1 MGITNMQTTVP
12 YYITIHGE
20 ITCEFKDKIKEFI
33 KSPSMQEMLNT
44 IGIPVEYYDKLM
56 ENQSSSTWIKDMM
69 LMQYHPKNAS
79 KFIITGIEPEE
90 NYMTV
95 TVNSMTEE
103 NMDKLEN
110 LRISC
115 PIVSKDKEDG
125 EITIH
130 FLHFVI

>member
-1 MGITNMQTTVP
+1 MGIARMQTKVP
-12 YYITIHGE
+12 YSITIHGE

-44 IGIPVEYYDKLM
+44 IGIPVEYNDKLM
-56 ENQSSSTWIKDMM
+56 ENQGSSTWIKDMM
-69 LMQYHPKNAS
+69 LMQYHPKNAT
-79 KFIITGIEPEE
+79 KFIITDIELEE

-95 TVNSMTEE
+95 TVNSTTEE
-103 NMDKLEN
+103 NIDKLEN

-115 PIVSKDKEDG
+115 PIVSKDEEGK
-125 EITIH
+125 ITIH

>member
-1 MGITNMQTTVP
+1 MSKMEVMVP
-12 YYITIHGE
+12 YFITYHGK
-20 ITCEFKDKIKEFI
+20 TTFEFKDKIKEFI
-33 KSPSMQEMLNT
+33 KYPSMQEMLNT

-56 ENQSSSTWIKDMM
+56 ENQGSSTWIKDMM

-79 KFIITGIEPEE
+79 KFIITGIELEE

-95 TVNSMTEE
+95 TVNSTAEE
-103 NMDKLEN
+103 NTDELKN

-115 PIVSKDKEDG
+115 PIVSKDEEGKT
-125 EITIH
+125 TIH